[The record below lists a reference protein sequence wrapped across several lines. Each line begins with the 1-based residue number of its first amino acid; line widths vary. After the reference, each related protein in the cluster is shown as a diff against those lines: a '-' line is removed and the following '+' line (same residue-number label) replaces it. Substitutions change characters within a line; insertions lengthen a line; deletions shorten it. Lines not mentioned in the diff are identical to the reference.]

1 MIHDEPADP
10 AALVEGMSARHGLS
24 AARERPFQRWGRYD
38 GVGVDIRGT
47 AEGDLPGGMRLF
59 ASSLGSASFLIA
71 ESYLESGYA
80 LARNGFDAVE
90 LSFTVLGQEQWP
102 AVSLGTPIKETGEL
116 LLVRR
121 AFQLRFPDDWRVDAS
136 SPDYDPDA
144 LFTLVSPYE
153 SCWAV
158 LQVLDAGADADA
170 TLAEA
175 AAGLG
180 EMFQAVDREERFHS
194 WGMLD
199 GAGVE
204 LGGRESGL
212 PATLRVFVH
221 DGAEQTLV
229 VTEFWYDEL
238 AGDVRPGFLRLA
250 SSFEFR
256 R

>member
-1 MIHDEPADP
+1 
-10 AALVEGMSARHGLS
+10 
-24 AARERPFQRWGRYD
+24 
-38 GVGVDIRGT
+38 
-47 AEGDLPGGMRLF
+47 
-59 ASSLGSASFLIA
+59 
-71 ESYLESGYA
+71 
-80 LARNGFDAVE
+80 
-90 LSFTVLGQEQWP
+90 
-102 AVSLGTPIKETGEL
+102 
-116 LLVRR
+116 
-121 AFQLRFPDDWRVDAS
+121 
-136 SPDYDPDA
+136 
-144 LFTLVSPYE
+144 
-153 SCWAV
+153 
-158 LQVLDAGADADA
+158 VLDAGADADA